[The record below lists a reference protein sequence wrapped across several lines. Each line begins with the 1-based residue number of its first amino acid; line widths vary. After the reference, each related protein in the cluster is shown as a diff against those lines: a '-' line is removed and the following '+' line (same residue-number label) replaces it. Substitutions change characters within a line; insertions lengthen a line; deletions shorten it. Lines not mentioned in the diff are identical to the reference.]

1 MSRLSASTPTR
12 KSLVAFLHDLA
23 LTDGIAVLWGTHLA
37 DEAAQ
42 GDDAVILSR
51 GEVKASGRVAD
62 IIEANGQ
69 TSLDAAFTALTGEPV
84 AA

>member
-1 MSRLSASTPTR
+1 
-12 KSLVAFLHDLA
+12 
-23 LTDGIAVLWGTHLA
+23 
-37 DEAAQ
+37 
-42 GDDAVILSR
+42 
-51 GEVKASGRVAD
+51 VKASGGVAD